1 MGKPKIISFKT
12 ASAYH
17 LAGSLVRLEWKVKGH
32 FFVVLRVGK
41 KIKFFSKKNKADLFL
56 YANEKAK
63 LYAIGDF
70 AIKSKDIEIVIH
82 NTNKTKQIYQLADNS
97 LELNAN
103 IGSSR
108 IIDMDVSLTNINFK
122 IKDINLNQT
131 L

>member
-1 MGKPKIISFKT
+1 MARLKIISFKT

-17 LAGSLVRLEWKVKGH
+17 LAGSLVRLQWKVKGH
-32 FFVVLRVGK
+32 FFIVLRIGN
-41 KIKFFSKKNKADLFL
+41 KIKFFTKKNKADVFL

-70 AIKSKDIEIVIH
+70 AISSKEIEIVIH
-82 NTNKTKQIYQLADNS
+82 NTNKTSAIYQLLDNS
-97 LELNAN
+97 VELN
-103 IGSSR
+103 SS
-108 IIDMDVSLTNINFK
+108 IDSSVIKDMDVSLTNINFK

>member
-1 MGKPKIISFKT
+1 MAKPRIISFKT

-17 LAGSLVRLEWKVKGH
+17 LAGSLVRLEWKVKSTL
-32 FFVVLRVGK
+32 FCILKIGK
-41 KIKFFSKKNKADLFL
+41 KIKLFSKKNKVDLFL

-70 AIKSKDIEIVIH
+70 AIISKEIEIVIH
-82 NTNKTKQIYQLADNS
+82 NTNKTKQTYQLKDNPV
-97 LELNAN
+97 ELNSN
-103 IGSSR
+103 IESSE
-108 IIDMDVSLTNINFK
+108 IKDMEVSLTNINFK

>member
-1 MGKPKIISFKT
+1 MAKPKIISFKT

-32 FFVVLRVGK
+32 FFVILRIGK
-41 KIKFFSKKNKADLFL
+41 KIKFFRKKDKVDLFL

-70 AIKSKDIEIVIH
+70 AISSKEIEIVIH
-82 NTNKTKQIYQLADNS
+82 NTNKTKQTYQLKDNPV
-97 LELNAN
+97 ELNDN
-103 IGSSR
+103 INSSQ
-108 IIDMDVSLTNINFK
+108 IKDIDVSIKNINFQ

>member
-1 MGKPKIISFKT
+1 MASPKIISFKT

-32 FFVVLRVGK
+32 FFIVLRVGN
-41 KIKFFSKKNKADLFL
+41 KIKFFTKKNKADVFL

-70 AIKSKDIEIVIH
+70 AISSKEIEIVIH
-82 NTNKTKQIYQLADNS
+82 NTNKTKQTYQLKDNPV
-97 LELNAN
+97 ELNSN
-103 IGSSR
+103 IDSSQIR
-108 IIDMDVSLTNINFK
+108 NMDVSLTNINFK

>member
-1 MGKPKIISFKT
+1 MAKASIISFKT

-32 FFVVLRVGK
+32 FFVILRVGK
-41 KIKFFSKKNKADLFL
+41 KIKFFSKKNKVDLLL

-70 AIKSKDIEIVIH
+70 VICSKEIEVVIH
-82 NTNKTKQIYQLADNS
+82 NTNKTKQIYQLKDNPVA
-97 LELNAN
+97 LNAN
-103 IGSSR
+103 IDSTQ
-108 IIDMDVSLTNINFK
+108 IKDMDVSITNINFK

>member
-1 MGKPKIISFKT
+1 MAKPKIISFKT

-41 KIKFFSKKNKADLFL
+41 KIKFFSKKNKVDLFL

-70 AIKSKDIEIVIH
+70 AISTKEIAIVIH
-82 NTNKTKQIYQLADNS
+82 NTNKTSETYQLKDNLVEFNS
-97 LELNAN
+97 N
-103 IGSSR
+103 IDSSQIR
-108 IIDMDVSLTNINFK
+108 DIDVSLKNINFK

>member
-1 MGKPKIISFKT
+1 MAKPKIISFKT

-17 LAGSLVRLEWKVKGH
+17 LAGSLVRLQWKVKGH
-32 FFVVLRVGK
+32 FFVVLRIGK
-41 KIKFFSKKNKADLFL
+41 KIKFFSKQNKVDLFL

-70 AIKSKDIEIVIH
+70 AIISKEIEIVIH
-82 NTNKTKQIYQLADNS
+82 NTNKTSATYQVLDNS
-97 LELNAN
+97 VELNSN
-103 IGSSR
+103 IDSSQ
-108 IIDMDVSLTNINFK
+108 IKDMDVSLTNINFK

>member
-1 MGKPKIISFKT
+1 MVKPKIISFKT

-17 LAGSLVRLEWKVKGH
+17 LAGSLVRLQWKVKGH

-41 KIKFFSKKNKADLFL
+41 KIKFYSKKNKVDLFL
-56 YANEKAK
+56 YSNEKAT

-70 AIKSKDIEIVIH
+70 AIRSKEIEIVIH
-82 NTNKTKQIYQLADNS
+82 NTNKTTQIYQVVDNS
-97 LELNAN
+97 VELNDN
-103 IGSSR
+103 IDSSQ

>member
-1 MGKPKIISFKT
+1 MEKPKIISFKT
-12 ASAYH
+12 KSAYH
-17 LAGSLVRLEWKVKGH
+17 LAGSLVRLQWKVKGQ
-32 FFVVLRVGK
+32 FFVVLRIGK
-41 KIKFFSKKNKADLFL
+41 KIKFFRKKDKVDLFL

-70 AIKSKDIEIVIH
+70 AVKSKEIEIVIH